1 MNDTEITSAW
11 LLESETPSIRY
22 LTFTTI
28 LGKGKENVETAAARR
43 SIPEQAPAKTILD
56 EQQTAGYWASDR
68 HYYGPKY
75 RSSHWSMLL
84 LTEIAVPPE
93 HPKMRKGAQYMLE
106 RAYRNK
112 DDWIFQENVGCFWGN
127 SLNFPIQ

>member
-1 MNDTEITSAW
+1 MSSDNNLKLNDTEITSAW

-56 EQQTAGYWASDR
+56 EQQTTGYWASDR
-68 HYYGPKY
+68 HYYVPKY

-84 LTEIAVPPE
+84 LTEIAVPPRASQDAE
-93 HPKMRKGAQYMLE
+93 RGAIYAGACL
-106 RAYRNK
+106 
-112 DDWIFQENVGCFWGN
+112 QE
-127 SLNFPIQ
+127 